1 MRMLFI
7 AATLAL
13 AGVTS
18 AQAADNGF
26 YLGGGVSQVKL
37 DGVGDDFDTGDLD
50 EFEIDDTAFKIIAGF
65 RFLDHFAVEGN
76 YMDLGSESENV
87 GGVQFDADAKA
98 FGAYGVFF
106 LPIALVDLYAKAG
119 LVRWD
124 TNVSATGLFDLDDSG
139 TEFGYGAGAQVRF
152 GSLAARLEYE
162 QFDVD
167 NTDGVEL
174 LSLGLTWTFL

>member
-1 MRMLFI
+1 MLFI

-26 YLGGGVSQVKL
+26 YLGAGVSQAKL
-37 DGVGDDFDTGDLD
+37 DNVGEDFDSGNLD

-65 RFLDHFAVEGN
+65 RPLDFLAVEAN
-76 YMDLGSESENV
+76 YMDLGSASENV

-98 FGAYGVFF
+98 FGAYVIGF
-106 LPIALVDLYAKAG
+106 LPITLVDLYAKVGVVHWQTEASAG
-119 LVRWD
+119 
-124 TNVSATGLFDLDDSG
+124 NIFDIDDDG

>member
-13 AGVTS
+13 AGATT

-26 YLGGGVSQVKL
+26 YLGAGVSQAKL
-37 DGVGDDFDTGDLD
+37 DNVGQDFDTGDLD
-50 EFEIDDTAFKIIAGF
+50 EFEIDETAFKIIAGF
-65 RFLDHFAVEGN
+65 RPLDKLAVEFN
-76 YMDLGSESENV
+76 YMDLGSASEDV
-87 GGVQFDADAKA
+87 GGVQFEADAKA
-98 FGAYGVFF
+98 YGAYVVGL
-106 LPIALVDLYAKAG
+106 LPIALIDLYAKAG
-119 LVRWD
+119 LVHWE
-124 TNVSATGLFDLDDSG
+124 TEASAGDIFDIDDDG
-139 TEFGYGAGAQVRF
+139 TEFAYGAGAQVRL

-162 QFDVD
+162 QFDVE